1 MIDVEQTLDKVVR
14 TSHGRLVAFLGAECR
29 DLGLAEDALSDAYE
43 RAVVTWP
50 DRGIPTSPEAW
61 LLTTARRR
69 IIDRSRHVGVA
80 TKALPDLALKDDERA
95 SRGHSLIPDKRLELL
110 FVCAHPAID
119 ASIRPALMLQTVLG
133 LDAVAIASAFL
144 TKPAT
149 MGQRLVRAKRKI
161 RDAGISFRVPEAD
174 ELEPRL
180 DSVLDAIYAC
190 FGTGWDREVSDETPG
205 LADEAIA
212 LARLVTDLLPEQ
224 VEPYG
229 LLALMLYSHARRGAR
244 RTPTGDF
251 VPLAEQNTA
260 QWDNDMIDEAHR
272 ALGRIAGHLQ
282 PIGAYSIEALIQG
295 VHAWRAVSGETDWA
309 RIVSYYELLEPMV
322 PTVGVK
328 VAHAAGLLEARGPKA
343 ALAKLEE
350 LAGAAVESY
359 QPFWAVKGHSL
370 ARLGDI
376 AAPEALERAAGLA
389 SDPAVRR
396 YLLAQAQL
404 ATPPEPS
411 DR

>member
-1 MIDVEQTLDKVVR
+1 MINVEQTLDDVVR

-95 SRGHSLIPDKRLELL
+95 SKEHALIPDKRLELL

-161 RDAGISFRVPEAD
+161 RDAGISFRIPEAD

-190 FGTGWDREVSDETPG
+190 FGTGWDREVTDDRSG
-205 LADEAIA
+205 LAEEAIA
-212 LARLVTDLLPEQ
+212 LARLVTELLPEQ

-229 LLALMLYSHARRGAR
+229 LLGLMLYSHARRSAR
-244 RTPTGDF
+244 RDPGGAF
-251 VPLAEQNTA
+251 VPLAEQDVTR
-260 QWDNDMIDEAHR
+260 WDDVMIDEAHR
-272 ALGRIAGHLQ
+272 ALGRIAAHLQ
-282 PIGAYSIEALIQG
+282 PVGAYSIEALIQG

-328 VAHAAGLLEARGPKA
+328 VAHAAGLLEARGPDA
-343 ALAKLEE
+343 ALEKLAE
-350 LAGAAVESY
+350 LDLSAIESY

-370 ARLGDI
+370 ARSGDV
-376 AAPEALERAAGLA
+376 AASEALERAAGLA

-396 YLLAQAQL
+396 YLLAEAER
-404 ATPPEPS
+404 ASRPTPS
-411 DR
+411 GR